1 MRSRASREE
10 QRAGKGT
17 AAKEGKGSKT
27 FAFLVAVTYENTARG
42 CGLKITVCVA
52 ANTT

>member
-1 MRSRASREE
+1 VRSRASREE

-27 FAFLVAVTYENTARG
+27 FDFLAAVTYGNAARG
-42 CGLKITVCVA
+42 CGLKLQCV
-52 ANTT
+52 